1 MMKNPFLKKIR
12 KENNFHFKNS
22 GTIFWTAFHGAIFVA
37 LGILFLCGKRFAIDT
52 NLFDILPESSS
63 MKCVGDA
70 DRALSAKTGRQ
81 FFILSQGENFEN
93 AKLGAEKLCDELNS
107 FSAEFNA
114 QNKNVLFENISLGT
128 SQKDLDEIFDFFY
141 RNRFLLL
148 DENFIAKIN
157 SHDGKNEIAE
167 SALEK
172 AYGGFSMMPM
182 EYISGD
188 PFFLTEFALENFIAS
203 ISNSGTA
210 MTLQD
215 GVLFAECEGKFFV
228 MIRGT
233 LTPLGASITN
243 RKSGVKKIYE
253 CAQKIQ
259 SQIPQIEFHFSGVP
273 FHSYKSSSS
282 AQNEIAIIS
291 TLSMLAIILLFIF
304 IFKNALPIFCS
315 IAAIALCA
323 LTALC
328 ATLLIFG
335 QIHILCFVF
344 GTTLIGTC
352 LDYSVHFFVR
362 WKFDS
367 SLQNGIAIRKKLLKG
382 FLLSFTSTEICYL
395 ILLFAPFALL
405 KQIAIFSFVGIL
417 SSFLTVILLY
427 PKIPTLPKNKTEFNF
442 EQFAII
448 KNIASRCKNQSFDK
462 FYRKFGF
469 IASCRDNIYRKFLSQ
484 VVVKRIIAIIFI
496 AILVSIAIFYRK
508 NLKIENDLRNFYKIS
523 GKILDDEILC
533 AQVLN
538 HGSSG
543 WYFLVRGKTQE
554 ELFVNEEKFC
564 EKLDAQIAIGNL
576 SSYMACSKF
585 IPSTLSQMK
594 SWRACENLLEA
605 ANEQI
610 ALLGFD
616 DEIERQEILSQIFS
630 DYEKSNKNLI
640 QIESQENALPSYLR
654 QSLSSLY
661 IGEIDGEWFSAILPL
676 HASDVEIFKRL
687 CVQDENVFFANKMS
701 DIEYELDRLTKIMLM
716 LFGVAFVIL
725 IFVLRFFYPAKIVLK
740 IAMIPLAIIL
750 TECAALAAFNIP
762 IGFFSVTGIILVFGL
777 GLDYIIY
784 TVESGEKLNTLA
796 VVISFI
802 TTELSFGAIA
812 LSSFAPVHI
821 FGTVVFAGLL
831 AALFGALF

>member
-1 MMKNPFLKKIR
+1 MKNLFLKKIR
-12 KENNFHFKNS
+12 KENNFRCKNF
-22 GTIFWTAFHGAIFVA
+22 GAIFWAAFHGVIFCA
-37 LGILFLCGKRFAIDT
+37 LGILFLCGRRFAVNT

-63 MKCVGDA
+63 MKSVGEA

-93 AKLGAEKLCDELNS
+93 AKLGAEKLCDELNF

-114 QNKNVLFENISLGT
+114 QNKDALFENISLGT
-128 SQKDLDEIFDFFY
+128 SQKDVDEIFDFFY

-148 DENFIAKIN
+148 DTDFIAKIN
-157 SHDGKNEIAE
+157 SPDGKNEIAE
-167 SALEK
+167 AALEK

-188 PFFLTEFALENFIAS
+188 PFFLTENALENFIAS
-203 ISNSGTA
+203 VSNSGTA

-215 GVLFAECEGKFFV
+215 GVLCAESDGKFFV

-233 LTPLGASITN
+233 LTNLGASITN

-259 SQIPQIEFHFSGVP
+259 SQNPQIEFVFSGVP

-291 TLSMLAIILLFIF
+291 TLSMVAIILLFIF

-315 IAAIALCA
+315 VAAIALCA

-328 ATLLIFG
+328 ATLLVFG

-367 SLQNGIAIRKKLLKG
+367 TLQNGIAIRKKLLKG
-382 FLLSFTSTEICYL
+382 FFLSFASTEICYL

-427 PKIPTLPKNKTEFNF
+427 PKIPPLP
-442 EQFAII
+442 
-448 KNIASRCKNQSFDK
+448 KNIASHCKINYCDI
-462 FYRKFGF
+462 FYRKLSQKFLSQVQF
-469 IASCRDNIYRKFLSQ
+469 YRKFLSHIA
-484 VVVKRIIAIIFI
+484 VKRIIAIIFI
-496 AILVSIAIFYRK
+496 ASLVFIASFYHK
-508 NLKIENDLRNFYKIS
+508 NLRIENNLRNFYKIS
-523 GKILDDEILC
+523 GKMLDDEILC
-533 AQVLN
+533 AKVLN

-543 WYFLVRGKTQE
+543 WYFIVRGKTQE
-554 ELFVNEEKFC
+554 ELFANEEKFC
-564 EKLDAQIAIGNL
+564 EKLDAQIASGDL
-576 SSYMACSKF
+576 SSYAACSKF
-585 IPSTLSQMK
+585 IPSTLSQME
-594 SWRACENLLEA
+594 SWRACKNLLKA
-605 ANEQI
+605 SDEQI

-616 DEIERQEILSQIFS
+616 DEIERQKILSQIFS
-630 DYEKSNKNLI
+630 DYENSQKNLI
-640 QIESQENALPSYLR
+640 QIESQENALPPYLR
-654 QSLSSLY
+654 QSLSALY
-661 IGEIDGEWFSAILPL
+661 VGEIGGEWFSAILPL
-676 HASDVEIFKRL
+676 HANDAEIFKQL
-687 CVQDENVFFANKMS
+687 CEQDENAFFVNKMA
-701 DIEYELDRLTKIMLM
+701 DIEYELNRLTKIMLT
-716 LFGVAFVIL
+716 LLGAAFVIL
-725 IFVLRFFYPAKIVLK
+725 IFALRFFYPAKTVLK

-750 TECAALAAFNIP
+750 TECAVFAAFNIP

-821 FGTVVFAGLL
+821 FGTAVFAGLL